1 MHQEVA
7 GECGV
12 CGSTL
17 KFGENSAFTPCKHL
31 FCISCLLK
39 WHAHKPTCPL
49 CRETLYE
56 PDSDSSN
63 EPDDE
68 FATIQNA
75 ITQQALDVLD
85 FDMRESVVHQHMTE
99 IVGIHAM
106 EYCRH
111 SDLHCV
117 FMGTV
122 NLFVISMNEIQNN
135 YQQIDFGCTSPNA
148 YYIVMLD
155 ATSSGAN
162 EYRCRFGRIE
172 ELHLFPDAKC
182 VFRERIS
189 VTDEERERITT
200 SWASETIQLNLN
212 EVMSMVQYIPIIRTE
227 V

>member
-1 MHQEVA
+1 MYQEVA

-31 FCISCLLK
+31 FCIPCLLK

-49 CRETLYE
+49 CREILYE
-56 PDSDSSN
+56 LDSESSN
-63 EPDDE
+63 EQGDE
-68 FATIQNA
+68 LAT

-99 IVGIHAM
+99 IVAMHAI
-106 EYCRH
+106 EYCRQ
-111 SDLHCV
+111 SDLHSV
-117 FMGTV
+117 FMGNV
-122 NLFVISMNEIQNN
+122 NLFVISMQNEIQHN
-135 YQQIDFGCTSPNA
+135 YQQIDFGRTSPNT
-148 YYIVMLD
+148 YYIVILD

-212 EVMSMVQYIPIIRTE
+212 EVMSMVQYIPRIQTE